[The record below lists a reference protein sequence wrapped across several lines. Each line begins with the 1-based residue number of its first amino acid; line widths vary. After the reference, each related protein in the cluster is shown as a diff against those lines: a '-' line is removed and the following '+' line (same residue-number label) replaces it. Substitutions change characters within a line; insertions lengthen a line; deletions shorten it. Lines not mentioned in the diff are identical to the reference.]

1 MFHASTLDLTGLF
14 IFQDKAVVGSIL
26 NAIGIPNIFEDFKV
40 LETKKLEYNFIK
52 FKVFLIV
59 KYLNNAKISILF
71 ISLIKISKILYS
83 NNHILLY

>member
-1 MFHASTLDLTGLF
+1 SGQPKL
-14 IFQDKAVVGSIL
+14 QAVVGSIL
-26 NAIGIPNIFEDFKV
+26 NASGIPDICEDFKV
-40 LETKKLEYNFIK
+40 LEIKKLEYNLKK

-59 KYLNNAKISILF
+59 KYLNNAKISFLF